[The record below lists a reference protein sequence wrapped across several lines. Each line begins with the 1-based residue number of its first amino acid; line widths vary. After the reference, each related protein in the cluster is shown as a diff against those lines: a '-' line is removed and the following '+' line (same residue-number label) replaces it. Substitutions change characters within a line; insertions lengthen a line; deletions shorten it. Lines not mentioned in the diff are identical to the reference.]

1 MNLIIGETSQL
12 TPYFKELDSNILTV
26 SSRDFTLEKIGNQQF
41 DRAFLTFAEQRT
53 FLNEGVDFFTKTNV
67 EYTVDTIVKLAP
79 MVKTFVVYS
88 TSELWNG
95 YSGGIT
101 LDMPFNNNNTPYIQS
116 KELMGYRINMLRL
129 HHGIDIKI
137 VYPFN
142 FNSPYRKEGFL
153 FSKFMSVILH
163 GEHITVGDLNF
174 TRDIVHPKLIVDA
187 SLNTESDIIV
197 GSGNLINIR
206 QYYVDLLENFS
217 INYTEYVT
225 EQPNT
230 FINTREPYYFKTEH
244 KYNNLLNDTI
254 DDIRKFKN
262 IIS

>member
-12 TPYFKELDSNILTV
+12 TPYFKELDGDIVTV
-26 SSRDFTLEKIGNQQF
+26 SSRDFRPEKVGNQKF

-53 FLNEGVDFFTKTNV
+53 FLNEGVDFFTKVNV
-67 EYTVDTIVKLAP
+67 DYTIDTIVKLSP
-79 MVKTFVVYS
+79 VVKTFVVYS

-101 LDMPFNNNNTPYIQS
+101 INMPFNNNNTPYIQS
-116 KELMGYRINMLRL
+116 KEIMEYRVNLLRQ
-129 HHGIDIKI
+129 HGIDIKI

-153 FSKFMSVILH
+153 FSKFMSVILR

-206 QYYVDLLENFS
+206 QFYIDLLENFS
-217 INYTEYVT
+217 INYTDYVT

-230 FINTREPYYFKTEH
+230 FINTREPYYFNTEN